1 MRSAIKDLMQLSD
14 SRLFEEVSE
23 GISQI
28 VENAVNLED
37 AASCLIQNEHYRN
50 GKILSSFAEEEA
62 AKVLVLVDVV
72 RCPRNLPEAKSRTL
86 GYFHSH
92 LAKRVYAE
100 VCSWRPVDFE
110 EVAQRVERECEAF
123 HLDGPNEV
131 DWIFPNSLKR
141 EREEMAYVD
150 YVKDITTGDGPYFWN
165 CPLPSELYAGAH
177 CTPDS
182 VEVARALSRIGAAT
196 PEGLAVVAEIWRP
209 FVPQPE
215 TTAME
220 LRNAKERM
228 VDRLGG
234 EGLLNPVDSSVNKG
248 LDRWPFPLWSVEIGN
263 LQTSLDDLRRGRTEV
278 IRWLN
283 ETAAKREPAP
293 AISRR
298 QVEALSDA
306 YNQFCHERD
315 ELIDRLFPKPKDG
328 RFRFVPSDVYA
339 QADDFDSYKRLRR
352 MVLEL
357 TDEERADLVALAW
370 FGRPEV
376 IDWPDTHK
384 RAHDRIHKLSDE
396 YQIGYGFL
404 WLPGLERWE
413 RKLSEFEAGRRHG
426 R

>member
-1 MRSAIKDLMQLSD
+1 MRSAIKDLMQFSD

-50 GKILSSFAEEEA
+50 GEILSSFAEEEA

-72 RCPRNLPEAKSRTL
+72 RCPRNLSDAKSRTL
-86 GYFHSH
+86 GHFHDH

-100 VCSWRPVDFE
+100 VCSWRPADFE
-110 EVAQRVERECEAF
+110 EVAQRVERECQEF
-123 HLDGPNEV
+123 HLEGPNDV
-131 DWIFPNSLKR
+131 DWVFPNSLRR
-141 EREEMAYVD
+141 EREDMAYVD
-150 YVKDITTGDGPYFWN
+150 YVKDVTTDDGPYFWN
-165 CPLPSELYAGAH
+165 CPLPSDLYKGTH
-177 CTPDS
+177 YPPDS
-182 VEVARALSRIGAAT
+182 VEVARALYRIGATT

-209 FVPQPE
+209 FVPKPE

-220 LRNAKERM
+220 LINAKERM
-228 VDRLGG
+228 LERLGG
-234 EGLLNPVDSSVNKG
+234 EGLLNPVDSSVNEG

-298 QVEALSDA
+298 KVEALNDA
-306 YNQFCHERD
+306 YSQFSHERA

-328 RFRFVPSDVYA
+328 RIRIVPSGGYA
-339 QADDFDSYKRLRR
+339 QADDLDSYKSLRR

-357 TDEERADLVALAW
+357 TDEERADMVALAW

-376 IDWPDTHK
+376 IDWPATYK
-384 RAHDRIHKLSDE
+384 RAHDGIRKVSDE
-396 YQIGYGFL
+396 YQIGLGSK
-404 WLPGLERWE
+404 WLLGLERWE
-413 RKLSEFEAGRRHG
+413 RKPREFEAGRRHG